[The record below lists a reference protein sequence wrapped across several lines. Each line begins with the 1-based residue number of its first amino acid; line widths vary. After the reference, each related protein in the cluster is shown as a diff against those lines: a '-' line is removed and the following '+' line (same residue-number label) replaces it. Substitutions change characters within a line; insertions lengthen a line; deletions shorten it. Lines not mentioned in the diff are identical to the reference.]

1 MTDPT
6 NGAAAP
12 PKKRSF
18 GFKKAAWQ
26 TAPKN
31 DAQDLFS
38 HSNEFQD
45 IIAEEEKRRNEQK
58 KVEQAQKRKVEKERE
73 LKKRKVSVERDEGVR
88 TRSSP
93 RGHRVAGKGRS
104 KTPLSPTRRDSTS
117 TLATRYDSLTKSS
130 GSSVG
135 AANKSGIIDVD
146 ESDDEDDFVHN
157 PSLSPRPI
165 PIHSRQDS
173 RRESSEEVEEVDS
186 PHIAALRAQ
195 VRAKSA
201 AKSPDSEQVPAA
213 SSNSQTAKPSAIVQL
228 LIISEIPDTKPLMIK
243 IRTSEALSKPKEA
256 WCKKQGFTP
265 DKTRAVFMTWKGRR
279 ILDST
284 RIHRLGIRIDNGFV
298 TVEGD
303 PTIYDDDNLP
313 KIHVDAWTEE
323 TFKARKEADALE
335 AARAAEAASIVEEPE
350 PEPEPEPQAH
360 QIKLVL
366 KAKGMDDFKIKVH
379 AHTEIGHLA
388 NAYKNA
394 MKLPQSQPVTL
405 MFDGD
410 RLKPMDT
417 IRDADI
423 DDMDV
428 IEVHFK

>member
-1 MTDPT
+1 MTDST

-45 IIAEEEKRRNEQK
+45 IVAEEEKRRTEQK
-58 KVEQAQKRKVEKERE
+58 KAEEAQKRKVEKERE
-73 LKKRKVSVERDEGVR
+73 LKKRKLSVERDEGVR
-88 TRSSP
+88 ARCSP
-93 RGHRVAGKGRS
+93 RGHRVARKGRS
-104 KTPLSPTRRDSTS
+104 KTPMSPTRRDSTS

-130 GSSVG
+130 SSSVG
-135 AANKSGIIDVD
+135 AANKSEVIDLD
-146 ESDDEDDFVHN
+146 ETDDEDDFPHN
-157 PSLSPRPI
+157 PSPSPRTI
-165 PIHSRQDS
+165 PIHSRQEI

-195 VRAKSA
+195 MRAKSA
-201 AKSPDSEQVPAA
+201 AKSPDSEQIPAV
-213 SSNSQTAKPSAIVQL
+213 SSSSQTAKPSAIVQL
-228 LIISEIPDTKPLMIK
+228 LIISEIPDTKPLMVK
-243 IRTSEALSKPKEA
+243 IRTTDALAKPKEA
-256 WCKKQGFTP
+256 WIQ
-265 DKTRAVFMTWKGRR
+265 
-279 ILDST
+279 
-284 RIHRLGIRIDNGFV
+284 RLGIRVDNGFV

-323 TFKARKEADALE
+323 IFKARKEADALE
-335 AARAAEAASIVEEPE
+335 TARAAEAANSVEELDT
-350 PEPEPEPQAH
+350 EPEPEPQTH

-388 NAYKNA
+388 NAYKNG
-394 MKLPQSQPVTL
+394 MKIPQSQPVTL

-417 IRDADI
+417 VADADI